1 MVPMGTESGLRDS
14 DLQASVQ
21 TKIFKDSWRV
31 TN

>member
-21 TKIFKDSWRV
+21 TKIFKGFMESD
-31 TN
+31 